1 MSNEIKTEVQN
12 KALEEALKYRRSGIV
27 LSVGAGKTKLGLM
40 YLTKVGGNT
49 LVVIPKLPI
58 IDSWKNDA
66 KKFNCEHLLEQITF
80 TTYLSIKK
88 HNLDNY
94 QNIILDESHS
104 LLPHHDSHLKTFQGN
119 ILGLTGTP
127 PKRGEKLSVMQKYYP
142 TRFVFKTDT
151 AVEKGMLNDYR
162 IYVHKV
168 SLSTTKNIPV
178 KNFMVSERGTYEWAS
193 TQLRSAGTEKARMFA
208 SIRRLNYLKQFK
220 TKEEYVKALLNKI
233 PEDEKCIIFA
243 NTIEQAERLCSY
255 SHHSKQKEDYL
266 EAFQDGMITRLS
278 CVEQLSE
285 GVNIKDLKH
294 AIIMHSFS
302 SSSPKSKQKFG
313 RLMRLA
319 VSELAHVH
327 ILCYRDSVDETW
339 VEGVLED
346 FNKEKISFI
355 NS

>member
-1 MSNEIKTEVQN
+1 MSNELKTEIQN

-40 YLTKVGGNT
+40 YISKVGGKT
-49 LVVIPKLPI
+49 LILIPKLPI
-58 IDSWKNDA
+58 IDSWRNDA
-66 KKFNCEHLLEQITF
+66 LKFNYEHLLENITF
-80 TTYLSIKK
+80 STYLSLKK
-88 HNLDNY
+88 HDLSSY

-104 LLPHHDSHLKTFQGN
+104 LLSHHGDYLRYFQGN

-127 PKRGEKLSVMQKYYP
+127 PKTGSKFDIMQKFYP
-142 TRFVFKTDT
+142 TRFVFKTDS
-151 AVEKGMLNDYR
+151 AVDKGMLNDYK
-162 IYVHKV
+162 IFVHRLH
-168 SLSTTKNIPV
+168 LSTTKDILV
-178 KNFMVSERGTYEWAS
+178 KNFMVSERSTYEWSTRQLAS
-193 TQLRSAGTEKARMFA
+193 SPTEKAKMFA

-220 TKEEYVKALLNKI
+220 TKEKHVKEILKKI
-233 PEDEKCIIFA
+233 PETEKCIIFA

-255 SHHSKQKEDYL
+255 SHHSGQKEDYL
-266 EAFQDGMITRLS
+266 EAFQEGIITRLS

-302 SSSPKSKQKFG
+302 SSSPKAKQKFG

-319 VSELAHVH
+319 VNELAHVH
-327 ILCYRDSVDETW
+327 ILCYVNTVDEKW

-346 FNKEKISFI
+346 FNKDKIFYV
-355 NS
+355 